1 MNLMHV
7 TAIVAAAGRG
17 ARVGGATPKQ
27 FLDLGGQTVLER
39 SVGIFLG
46 HEAVNDLVVALPR
59 DQSGA
64 RPAWL
69 DAASKP
75 VAIAEGGSRRQDS
88 VANAF
93 DRVPARAEIVLV
105 HDAARPFAS
114 AALVSRT
121 IAAAAASG
129 AAVAALPAS
138 DTVKQASEDGRFV
151 RTTLARET
159 IFLAQTPQA
168 FTRAVLADAIALGRS
183 GFAATDEAMLAERA
197 GHRVQLVEGER
208 SNVKITTTDDL
219 ETARESGQ
227 GRTATTLGRVGI
239 GYDLHRLVEGRALVL
254 GGVVV
259 PAPKGAQGHSDAD
272 VICHAITDAILGAA
286 SLGDIGHH
294 FPDTDPAWKGASSL
308 DLLARA
314 AALVRDAGFAVTQAD
329 VVVILESPRLGPHR
343 DAMRARVASALG
355 IDAPSVSIKAKTNEG
370 VDAVGRGEA
379 VAAHAVAVLGPA
391 EAGHHKNGMV

>member
-1 MNLMHV
+1 VSADARRVHV

-17 ARVGGATPKQ
+17 ARVGGPTPKQ
-27 FLDLGGQTVLER
+27 FLELGGRTVLER
-39 SVGIFLG
+39 SVRIFLE
-46 HEAVNDLVVALPR
+46 HEAVDDLVVALPH
-59 DQSGA
+59 DQASSA
-64 RPAWL
+64 PAWL
-69 DAASKP
+69 HGAPKP
-75 VAIAEGGSRRQDS
+75 VVIAEGGSRRQDS

-93 DRVPARAEIVLV
+93 ERVPAQADVVLI

-129 AAVAALPAS
+129 AAVAAVRAS

-168 FTRAVLADAIALGRS
+168 FRRTVLADAIALGRS

-208 SNVKITTTDDL
+208 SNVKITTPDDL
-219 ETARESGQ
+219 DSARREDGKA
-227 GRTATTLGRVGI
+227 RMTVGRVGI
-239 GYDLHRLVEGRALVL
+239 GYDLHRLVEGRPLIL
-254 GGVVV
+254 GGVVI
-259 PAPKGAQGHSDAD
+259 PAPKGALGHSDAD
-272 VICHAITDAILGAA
+272 AICHAVTDAILGAA
-286 SLGDIGHH
+286 GLGDIGRH

-308 DLLARA
+308 DLLGRA
-314 AALVRDAGFAVTQAD
+314 ARLVRDAGFAVAHVD
-329 VVVILESPRLGPHR
+329 VVVILEAPKLGPHR
-343 DAMRARVASALG
+343 EAMRARVASALG
-355 IDAPSVSIKAKTNEG
+355 IEAAGVSIKAKTNEG

-379 VAAHAVAVLGPA
+379 IAAHAVAVLQVI
-391 EAGHHKNGMV
+391 E

>member
-1 MNLMHV
+1 VSADARRVHV

-17 ARVGGATPKQ
+17 ARVGGPTPKQ
-27 FLDLGGQTVLER
+27 FLELGGRTVLER
-39 SVGIFLG
+39 SVRIFLE
-46 HEAVNDLVVALPR
+46 HEAVDDLVVALPH
-59 DQSGA
+59 DQASSA
-64 RPAWL
+64 PAWL
-69 DAASKP
+69 HGAAKP
-75 VAIAEGGSRRQDS
+75 VVIAEGGSRRQDS

-93 DRVPARAEIVLV
+93 ERVPAQADVVLI

-129 AAVAALPAS
+129 AAVAAVRAS

-168 FTRAVLADAIALGRS
+168 FRRTVLADAIALGRS

-208 SNVKITTTDDL
+208 SNVKITTPDDL
-219 ETARESGQ
+219 DSARREDGKA
-227 GRTATTLGRVGI
+227 RTTVGRVGI
-239 GYDLHRLVEGRALVL
+239 GYDLHRLVEGRPLIL
-254 GGVVV
+254 GGVVI
-259 PAPKGAQGHSDAD
+259 PAPKGALGHSDAD
-272 VICHAITDAILGAA
+272 AICHAVTDAILGAA
-286 SLGDIGHH
+286 GLGDIGRH

-308 DLLARA
+308 DLLGRA
-314 AALVRDAGFAVTQAD
+314 ARLVRDAGFAVAHVD
-329 VVVILESPRLGPHR
+329 VVVILEAPKLGPHR
-343 DAMRARVASALG
+343 DAMCARVAAAVG
-355 IDAPSVSIKAKTNEG
+355 IETAGVSIKAKTNEG

-379 VAAHAVAVLGPA
+379 IAAHAVAVLQVIG
-391 EAGHHKNGMV
+391 

>member
-1 MNLMHV
+1 MSADARRIHV

-17 ARVGGATPKQ
+17 ARVGGPTPKQ
-27 FLDLGGQTVLER
+27 FLDLGGRTVLER
-39 SVGIFLG
+39 SVRIFLE
-46 HEAVNDLVVALPR
+46 HEAVDDLVLALPH
-59 DQSGA
+59 DQASSA
-64 RPAWL
+64 PAWL
-69 DAASKP
+69 HGAAKP
-75 VAIAEGGSRRQDS
+75 VVIAEGGSRRQDS

-93 DRVPARAEIVLV
+93 DRVPAQADVVLI

-129 AAVAALPAS
+129 AAVAAVPAS
-138 DTVKQASEDGRFV
+138 DTVKQASVDGRFV

-168 FTRAVLADAIALGRS
+168 FRRTVLADAIALGRS

-208 SNVKITTTDDL
+208 SNVKITTPDDL
-219 ETARESGQ
+219 DSSRHEDGKT
-227 GRTATTLGRVGI
+227 RTTVGRVGI
-239 GYDLHRLVEGRALVL
+239 GYDLHRLVEGRPLVL

-259 PAPKGAQGHSDAD
+259 PAPKGALGYSDAD
-272 VICHAITDAILGAA
+272 AICHAVTDAIFGAA
-286 SLGDIGHH
+286 GLGDIGRH

-314 AALVRDAGFAVTQAD
+314 ARLVRDAGFAVAHVD
-329 VVVILESPRLGPHR
+329 VVVILEAPKLGPHR
-343 DAMRARVASALG
+343 EAMRARLASALG
-355 IDAPSVSIKAKTNEG
+355 IEAAGVSIKAKTNEG

-379 VAAHAVAVLGPA
+379 IAAHAVAVLQVIG
-391 EAGHHKNGMV
+391 

>member
-1 MNLMHV
+1 MSADARRIHV

-17 ARVGGATPKQ
+17 ARVGGPTPKQ
-27 FLDLGGQTVLER
+27 FLDLGGRTVLER
-39 SVGIFLG
+39 SVRIFLE
-46 HEAVNDLVVALPR
+46 HEAVDDLVVALPH
-59 DQSGA
+59 DLASSA
-64 RPAWL
+64 PAWL
-69 DAASKP
+69 HGAAKP
-75 VAIAEGGSRRQDS
+75 VVIAEGGSRRQDS

-93 DRVPARAEIVLV
+93 DRVPARADVVLI

-129 AAVAALPAS
+129 AAVAAVRAS

-168 FTRAVLADAIALGRS
+168 FRRTVLADAIALGRS

-208 SNVKITTTDDL
+208 SNVKITTPDDL
-219 ETARESGQ
+219 DSARREDGKA
-227 GRTATTLGRVGI
+227 RTTVGRVGI
-239 GYDLHRLVEGRALVL
+239 GYDLHRLVEGRPLVL
-254 GGVVV
+254 GGVVI
-259 PAPKGAQGHSDAD
+259 PAPKGALGHSDAD
-272 VICHAITDAILGAA
+272 AICHAVTDAILGAA
-286 SLGDIGHH
+286 GLGDIGRH
-294 FPDTDPAWKGASSL
+294 FPDTDPAWQGASSL

-314 AALVRDAGFAVTQAD
+314 ARLVRDAGFAVAHVD
-329 VVVILESPRLGPHR
+329 VVVILEAPKLGPHR
-343 DAMRARVASALG
+343 DAMCARVAAAVG
-355 IDAPSVSIKAKTNEG
+355 IEAAGVSIKAKTNEG

-379 VAAHAVAVLGPA
+379 IAAHAVAVLQVIG
-391 EAGHHKNGMV
+391 